1 MHAEDVGIVG
11 ALAQLA
17 GDAIGVQR
25 LGIAQPGVVVVGIQN
40 LFAALGVDVA
50 PLLGNDNVN
59 AIQGIEVRGDG
70 KGPIGSVLGVAGLH
84 LFDHFLA
91 HLMTEVVGADGEEVH
106 VEHSAQTAIPHWG
119 AGAVANE
126 SHLLAA
132 ARTQTAPLLFH
143 RKSVSEHLSRV
154 IAESKGIDDRDV
166 NQVGDV
172 IEELLVLLCAVD
184 DEIVHAVKD
193 AHGIL
198 DGLAVTHVGVGQ
210 ISEAHAQII
219 AGGLEC
225 ATSTGRAPLK
235 VGEDVFAGEV
245 ALVDTRLL
253 LSLKVPG
260 KIDEIAEILGGKIMD
275 VDVVATAEAVV
286 HAYFLSNYYQNY
298 C

>member
-1 MHAEDVGIVG
+1 M
-11 ALAQLA
+11 
-17 GDAIGVQR
+17 
-25 LGIAQPGVVVVGIQN
+25 
-40 LFAALGVDVA
+40 
-50 PLLGNDNVN
+50 
-59 AIQGIEVRGDG
+59 
-70 KGPIGSVLGVAGLH
+70 
-84 LFDHFLA
+84 
-91 HLMTEVVGADGEEVH
+91 
-106 VEHSAQTAIPHWG
+106 
-119 AGAVANE
+119 
-126 SHLLAA
+126 
-132 ARTQTAPLLFH
+132 
-143 RKSVSEHLSRV
+143 

-172 IEELLVLLCAVD
+172 IEELLVLLCAID
-184 DEIVHAVKD
+184 DEIIHAVKD
-193 AHGIL
+193 AHGVL

-210 ISEAHAQII
+210 ISEAHAQIV

-260 KIDEIAEILGGKIMD
+260 KIDEIAEILGGEIMD